1 MTMDDDDDM
10 RRSYSWAYLDEM
22 CRRIEQRERWWRRSM
37 CAMML
42 ALAVAGL
49 LWLSVLGG
57 WL

>member
-22 CRRIEQRERWWRRSM
+22 CRRMERRELWITRSM
-37 CAMML
+37 CALLVAM
-42 ALAVAGL
+42 AVAGL
-49 LWLSVLGG
+49 MWISILGG